1 MRRYY
6 GVSNRRLSPFQKRM
20 YTFLLVLLI
29 LDSLILV
36 ASVLMQAAKGGGLAS
51 SFGGVTTATDAFLG
65 SRQAGNVLSKTSW
78 WAGGLFLG
86 LAFVLQ
92 LMSTRGTAPR
102 SVLDQPLSNAPATA
116 PATTTPPPS
125 AVPLEPQ
132 TKAPAGAEKKDS

>member
-1 MRRYY
+1 
-6 GVSNRRLSPFQKRM
+6 M

-29 LDSLILV
+29 IDSLILV

-51 SFGGVTTATDAFLG
+51 SFGGVTTATDSFIG

-78 WAGGLFLG
+78 WSAGLFLG

-102 SVLDQPLSNAPATA
+102 SILDQPLTQT
-116 PATTTPPPS
+116 PATTPALPAPPS

-132 TKAPAGAEKKDS
+132 GKAPAGGEKKDS